1 MKEIRFTLDDQDF
14 KRLKENTD
22 QAKIS
27 VIAGEALS
35 LFNWALEEVRNGR
48 KIVSMNPAEDD
59 ITEIITPTLQRL
71 KNARVAATTA
81 TAAVA
86 SVAATSL

>member
-14 KRLKENTD
+14 KKLKENTD

-35 LFNWALEEVRNGR
+35 LFNWALDEVKNGR

-71 KNARVAATTA
+71 KNARIAAT

-86 SVAATSL
+86 STSL

>member
-14 KRLKENTD
+14 KKLKENTD

-35 LFNWALEEVRNGR
+35 LFNWALDEVKNGR

-71 KNARVAATTA
+71 KNARIVAT

-86 SVAATSL
+86 STSL